1 MTMNTD
7 TLNGKWKELK
17 GAAKVR
23 WGRLTD
29 NDLEIVDGQHD
40 QLVGKVQ
47 QRYGIAREEAEKQVN
62 EWKARLPQQAPSEEG
77 RRTA

>member
-1 MTMNTD
+1 MNSD
-7 TLNGKWKELK
+7 TLKGKWKEVK
-17 GAAKVR
+17 GSVKER

-29 NDLEIVDGQHD
+29 DDLEVIDGQTD

-47 QRYGIAREEAEKQVN
+47 QRYGIAREEAQKQFD
-62 EWKARLPQQAPSEEG
+62 EWNKAQPQGEYKE